1 MNKPTYESALSPIID
16 LYLKRCEISFSVD
29 GLKNYYLSLLTF
41 DRHLLESGYTGGE
54 ISMETINAWT
64 VSLQPRSKSTIN
76 LYQKIVFRFLEFAA
90 AFNISSTAPDKVNVS
105 DEYIPHIYTEEERT
119 KLLSAAE
126 SLMPLRNNPNPFI
139 KVVLPMAIRI
149 LDCCGTRET
158 ETLRLQM
165 KDVDLDR
172 GIITMKHAKA
182 NKERLVPMH
191 PTLTELLRKYC
202 MAMGITA
209 SPNAY
214 LFPGKSRDEPLD
226 SRSFR
231 GYFRRLLAHAEI
243 NVSREQKYQRAAC
256 PHDLRHSFAC
266 RSLENLLQNGV
277 DEDDAYPYLSTYIGH
292 EDLYSTQRYLKYPTE
307 RMGEDVAKHETY
319 VEEIYNSVPIF
330 QEDISAWTK

>member
-1 MNKPTYESALSPIID
+1 MKKPTYTSTLSTIID
-16 LYLKRCEISFSVD
+16 LYLKRCESSFSED
-29 GLKNYYLSLLTF
+29 GLKNYYQSLLTF
-41 DRHLLESGYTGGE
+41 DRYLIESGYTDGD
-54 ISMETINAWT
+54 ISMESINAWT
-64 VSLQPRSKSTIN
+64 VSLQPRSKSTIK

-90 AFNISSTAPDKVNVS
+90 AFNIKSNTPEKVNVS
-105 DEYIPHIYTEEERT
+105 DEYIPHIYTEEERMR
-119 KLLSAAE
+119 LFSAAE
-126 SLMPLRNNPNPFI
+126 SFMPRCNNPNPFI
-139 KVVLPMAIRI
+139 KAVLPMAIRV
-149 LDCCGTRET
+149 LDSCGTRET

-191 PTLTELLRKYC
+191 PLMTEMLRKYC

-214 LFPGKSRDEPLD
+214 LFPGKSKNEPLD
-226 SRSFR
+226 SQSFR
-231 GYFRRLLAHAEI
+231 GYFRRLLKQADI
-243 NVSREQKYQRAAC
+243 NVSREQKYQRATC

-266 RSLENLLQNGV
+266 RSLENMLKNGLS
-277 DEDDAYPYLSTYIGH
+277 EDDAYPYLSTYMGH
-292 EDLYSTQRYLKYPTE
+292 EDLYSTQRYLQYPTE